1 MKWTSSFHLLHWC
14 LKGIKKIFILFDM
27 VPFSAYVLYKKLTA
41 QKLKYN
47 QLG

>member
-1 MKWTSSFHLLHWC
+1 LHWC
-14 LKGIKKIFILFDM
+14 LKGIKKIFFILFDV
-27 VPFSAYVLYKKLTA
+27 VPFSAYALYKKLTA